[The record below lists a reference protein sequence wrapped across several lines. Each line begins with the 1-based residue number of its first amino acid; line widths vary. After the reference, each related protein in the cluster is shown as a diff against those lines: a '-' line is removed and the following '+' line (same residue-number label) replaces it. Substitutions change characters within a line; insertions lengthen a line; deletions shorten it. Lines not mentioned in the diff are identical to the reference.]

1 MRMLLPD
8 VKLRRRIRELPST
21 LYNDC
26 QYPDFNEALR
36 LFAEFYK
43 VAVPAVEWY
52 EYLDDRKTLGLTWYE
67 GVNGKLELSHP
78 ENWRKMK
85 ASPGKPF
92 CPTCACW
99 VGTLLHE
106 FYHVLHFVEEETK
119 ADRYAGQFVTGL

>member
-43 VAVPAVEWY
+43 VPVPAVEWY

-67 GVNGKLELSHP
+67 GVNGKLGLSHP

-92 CPTCACW
+92 RPTCACW
-99 VGTLLHE
+99 VGPSSTSS
-106 FYHVLHFVEEETK
+106 TTSSTSSRK
-119 ADRYAGQFVTGL
+119 RPRPIGTPASS